1 MDSFVK
7 LINTKAT
14 ADNCSRFQPLIKAK
28 WLDLHTVNNRS
39 FLWSHSQRPYQL
51 HKYSIIKTWMLITV
65 NFSMQIGIIQWTF
78 RSFLLRLSTAVYLNA
93 PQTLTKNNTRGRTK
107 HSTTLSALSHLIK
120 WCQMLSKAL
129 PQIEQ
134 GKSIS
139 LSPFVP
145 FIWVTM

>member
-65 NFSMQIGIIQWTF
+65 NFSMQIGVIQWTF
-78 RSFLLRLSTAVYLNA
+78 RSFLLSLSTVVYLNA
-93 PQTLTKNNTRGRTK
+93 PQTLSKNNTRGRTK
-107 HSTTLSALSHLIK
+107 HSTALPSLSRLIK

-129 PQIEQ
+129 P
-134 GKSIS
+134 
-139 LSPFVP
+139 
-145 FIWVTM
+145 